1 MRSLVKKQK
10 TFYGILTTIGCLV
23 VALIAFFAVTPPA
36 RAESAGP
43 QSGDRLIT
51 VHDGG
56 VERAFMTH
64 AGTLGDAL
72 KQANFHLDPQ
82 DAVEPG
88 LDSKL
93 VAANYEVNIY
103 RARPV
108 TIVDGVVRE
117 KVLSSAR
124 TAPQI
129 AKAANIT
136 LYPEDQASL
145 NVAAGADSGL
155 QMTVKRATPFTFTLY
170 GKTITARTQAATVG
184 AMLKEKGIKLA
195 GDDRVSVANDTPITS
210 DLTVRVWREG
220 KQTITVDE
228 AVPFTTDQIKDAD
241 QPVGYKQVQTQ
252 GVDGSQSV
260 TYEIVIQ
267 DGKEVSRTK
276 IAAIST
282 KEMVKQVEVVGT
294 KYELPAGSH
303 TDWMAAAGISASDY
317 GFVDYIVSHEGGWCP
332 VRWQGDPGCIDHGS
346 APSVSGYG
354 LVQATPGNKMASAG
368 ADWLTNPVTQLRW
381 ATGYAVGRYGSWQG
395 AYNHWLA
402 SHNW

>member
-10 TFYGILTTIGCLV
+10 TFYGILTTIGCVV
-23 VALIAFFAVTPPA
+23 VAMIAFFAVTPPA
-36 RAESAGP
+36 RAESTGP
-43 QSGDRLIT
+43 ESGDRLIT

-56 VERAFMTH
+56 IERAFMTH

-72 KQANFHLDPQ
+72 KQANFQLDPQ
-82 DAVEPG
+82 DSVEPG

-108 TIVDGVVRE
+108 TIVDGGVRE

-129 AKAANIT
+129 AKAANIM
-136 LYPEDQASL
+136 LYPEDKTS
-145 NVAAGADSGL
+145 VDVTAGADSGL

-170 GKTITARTQAATVG
+170 GKTITARTQATTVG
-184 AMLKEKGIKLA
+184 DMLKEKGINLA

-228 AVPFTTDQIKDAD
+228 AVPFTTDQVKDAD
-241 QPVGYKQVQTQ
+241 QPLGYKQVQTP
-252 GVDGSQSV
+252 GADGSQSV
-260 TYEIVIQ
+260 TYEVVIQ

-276 IAAIST
+276 IAAITT
-282 KEMVKQVEVVGT
+282 KEMVKQVEVVGA
-294 KYELPAGSH
+294 KLPTPTNPTEAQALGHQMMLAYGFGEDQWPCLLTLWNHESGWRVNASNPSGAYGIPQALPGSKMGAGWQ
-303 TDWMAAAGISASDY
+303 TDAAAQIQWGL
-317 GFVDYIVSHEGGWCP
+317 
-332 VRWQGDPGCIDHGS
+332 
-346 APSVSGYG
+346 GY
-354 LVQATPGNKMASAG
+354 VK
-368 ADWLTNPVTQLRW
+368 
-381 ATGYAVGRYGSWQG
+381 GRYGTPCGAWSSWQSKG
-395 AYNHWLA
+395 WY
-402 SHNW
+402 